1 MELKILEK
9 TNNEIRL
16 EIRGESHTLLNLLK
30 SVLLEDE
37 HVEIATYDMKHVT
50 ISEPV
55 LFVKTDGEDPIA
67 TIKKAAGNLEARFD
81 NFMQV
86 FQKALA

>member
-9 TNNEIRL
+9 TDNEIRL

-50 ISEPV
+50 ISDPV

-67 TIKKAAGNLEARFD
+67 TIRKAASSLNERFD
-81 NFMQV
+81 DFMEV
-86 FQKALA
+86 FQKALS